1 MINVYTQEKLKIFGT
16 GASFVVTSPRDDVHQ
31 RKCPATTRRPCVVHP
46 SSPLHIRH
54 VFIRQRD
61 PSAPPF
67 LYRRSCSMN
76 TLTQKCP
83 QRQVAKPKHIHAK
96 PGRHKQYSRI
106 QIKSVAG
113 PALHSFLTGQQT
125 VTTTTYDTNKR
136 GQGRRKHHDTASLRN
151 SSK

>member
-1 MINVYTQEKLKIFGT
+1 MINVYTPEKLKIFGT
-16 GASFVVTSPRDDVHQ
+16 GVSFVVTSPRDDVCQ

-54 VFIRQRD
+54 VFVRQRAS
-61 PSAPPF
+61 SAPPF
-67 LYRRSCSMN
+67 LYRRSCPTEHTN
-76 TLTQKCP
+76 TKMPATPGCQTQAYTC
-83 QRQVAKPKHIHAK
+83 K

-106 QIKSVAG
+106 QIKSVAR

-125 VTTTTYDTNKR
+125 VTTTTYDTNRR
-136 GQGRRKHHDTASLRN
+136 GQGRRKHYGTASLRN